1 MKSRLLRKYIYLIM
15 ALVSGALVISAGI
28 ELYAAYRESVASLGR
43 FQREKALNAAV
54 RIEQFVSGIAQQI
67 AWTNESQWGSRAVAP
82 ADQRFE
88 YLRLLRQAPAITD
101 LNVLNATG
109 REILRVSRLG
119 LDELGSNR
127 DFSADP
133 KFVEAKAKGA
143 YFSPVYFRKDT
154 EPYMTIAVAGTGRD
168 AGVTVAEVN
177 LKFVWDVVSRIHVG
191 EAGLAYVLDASG
203 HLVAHPDISLVLRK
217 LTLEGSAPLRAA
229 RARGPQVEEAIV
241 ATNLRGDRVLTA
253 HAEIAP
259 LSWFVFVEQPLG
271 EAFAPI
277 YAALWRT
284 IGLLLVALLVAVAAG
299 VAFARHLVR
308 PILQIREGAAQ
319 IGAGALDH
327 RIEVKT
333 GDELEALASE
343 FNRMAERLGES
354 YAGLEQRVEERT
366 TELKESLEHQTAT
379 GEILRVIAA
388 SQEDVQPVLD
398 AIAQSAVALCD
409 AQYCAVFRL
418 DGEVLH
424 FVAQH
429 NVSPES
435 LAIWK
440 RQSPTR
446 ADRTSAAGRAILDAA
461 VAQIPD
467 VYGDPEY
474 GYLVVARAVGFRS
487 ITGVP
492 LLREGKPVGALAL
505 ARAQAGLLPAKQ
517 VALLKAFA
525 DQAVIAIE
533 NVRLF
538 QELRARTAALAR
550 SVAELQALGEV
561 GQAVSSTLDL
571 QTVLTTVLVRAA
583 ELSEC
588 DGGVIWEFHD
598 ATQTFHVMAT
608 HRMTP
613 DHLEAI
619 RAHPIRLGE
628 GAIGKAGATGSPV
641 QVSDILVEGE
651 SVAWQVRQIITRLG
665 IRSLLAIPF
674 IREQRLLGG
683 LVVWRKWPGP
693 FAAELV
699 NLLQT
704 FAAQSVLAI
713 QNARLFQEVQDQ
725 SRQLEIANQHKS
737 QFLSAMS
744 HELRTPLN
752 AIIGFSEA
760 LQARFFG
767 ELNPKQAE
775 YVDDIHASGHHLL
788 SLINDILDLS
798 KIEAGRTELDVS
810 RFEVAA
816 SVEQALTLV
825 RERAAR
831 AQLHLDVEVSPDVG
845 SYAGDE
851 RKFRQ
856 ILLNLLSNAIKFTPP
871 GGQVR
876 VSASRANGALQVAV
890 SDTGIGIAPED
901 QAHLFEAFHRV
912 GDRKQEGTGLGLT
925 LTRKFVELHR
935 GNLTVTSAPNC
946 GSTFTVS
953 LPIA

>member
-1 MKSRLLRKYIYLIM
+1 
-15 ALVSGALVISAGI
+15 
-28 ELYAAYRESVASLGR
+28 
-43 FQREKALNAAV
+43 
-54 RIEQFVSGIAQQI
+54 
-67 AWTNESQWGSRAVAP
+67 
-82 ADQRFE
+82 
-88 YLRLLRQAPAITD
+88 
-101 LNVLNATG
+101 
-109 REILRVSRLG
+109 
-119 LDELGSNR
+119 
-127 DFSADP
+127 
-133 KFVEAKAKGA
+133 
-143 YFSPVYFRKDT
+143 
-154 EPYMTIAVAGTGRD
+154 
-168 AGVTVAEVN
+168 
-177 LKFVWDVVSRIHVG
+177 
-191 EAGLAYVLDASG
+191 
-203 HLVAHPDISLVLRK
+203 
-217 LTLEGSAPLRAA
+217 
-229 RARGPQVEEAIV
+229 
-241 ATNLRGDRVLTA
+241 
-253 HAEIAP
+253 
-259 LSWFVFVEQPLG
+259 
-271 EAFAPI
+271 
-277 YAALWRT
+277 
-284 IGLLLVALLVAVAAG
+284 
-299 VAFARHLVR
+299 
-308 PILQIREGAAQ
+308 
-319 IGAGALDH
+319 
-327 RIEVKT
+327 
-333 GDELEALASE
+333 
-343 FNRMAERLGES
+343 MAERLGES

-379 GEILRVIAA
+379 SEILGVIAGSPTDVKPVFDIIAERAARLCNA
-388 SQEDVQPVLD
+388 SYSYVFRFDGELIQLASAFGVRPEGVELFRRRCPLPLEGRTNTARTIRECIVVHVADVLD
-398 AIAQSAVALCD
+398 
-409 AQYCAVFRL
+409 
-418 DGEVLH
+418 
-424 FVAQH
+424 
-429 NVSPES
+429 
-435 LAIWK
+435 
-440 RQSPTR
+440 
-446 ADRTSAAGRAILDAA
+446 
-461 VAQIPD
+461 
-467 VYGDPEY
+467 DPEY
-474 GYLVVARAVGFRS
+474 ELRDVAEVAGYRAALS
-487 ITGVP
+487 VP
-492 LLREGKPVGALAL
+492 LVRDDHVIGSISL
-505 ARAQAGLLPAKQ
+505 ARPEPGLFSDKQ
-517 VALLKAFA
+517 VELLKTFA
-525 DQAVIAIE
+525 SQAVIAIE

-538 QELRARTAALAR
+538 QELRARTQALSR
-550 SVAELQALGEV
+550 SVEELQALGEV

-598 ATQTFHVMAT
+598 TTQTFHVMAT

-713 QNARLFQEVQDQ
+713 QNARLFQEVQDS

-798 KIEAGRTELDVS
+798 KIEAGRTELDVT

-816 SVEQALTLV
+816 SIEQALTLV

-953 LPIA
+953 LPIAS